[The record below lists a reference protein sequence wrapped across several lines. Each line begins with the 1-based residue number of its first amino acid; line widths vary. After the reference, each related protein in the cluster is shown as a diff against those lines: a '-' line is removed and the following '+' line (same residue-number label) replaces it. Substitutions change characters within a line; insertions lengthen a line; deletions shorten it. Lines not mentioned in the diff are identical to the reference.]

1 MDTLRVRLILRRPED
16 QMHGEPGLLDP
27 LTVPARLVWRQAGL
41 VNGVTKQEQA
51 EDV

>member
-27 LTVPARLVWRQAGL
+27 LTDPRVWFGAKPGL
-41 VNGVTKQEQA
+41 
-51 EDV
+51 